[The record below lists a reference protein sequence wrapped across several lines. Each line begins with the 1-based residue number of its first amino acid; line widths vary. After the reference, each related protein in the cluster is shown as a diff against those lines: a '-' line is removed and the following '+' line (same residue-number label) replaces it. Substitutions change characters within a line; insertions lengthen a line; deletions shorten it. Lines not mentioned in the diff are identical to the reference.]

1 MMWVYVSILVVFFIG
16 VSVLS
21 MMAEDE
27 GIEYDPIWILTL
39 SFLWP
44 IAIPLIVLTFLAATI
59 VYVIKNPK

>member
-27 GIEYDPIWILTL
+27 GIEYDPIWILIL

-44 IAIPLIVLTFLAATI
+44 IVIPLMVLTFLAATI